1 MSNWFGG
8 IEYDHWSF
16 GRNWVAL
23 DLFCL
28 GEFLD
33 PFEHVFPIEF
43 HCYVS
48 LQEGTRP
55 RSKDPFL
62 RNQEFILFMSNVTR
76 VFNIS
81 STGAWVDGVMS
92 THETKTNPGY
102 SVHRAWKKQNMCF
115 EESLFVFRKSFF
127 QNVYVFSYT
136 YIETLIFNKPITDHR
151 PKQSHGHPTLSPN
164 DPWEHHTQ
172 PKFDS
177 SKTTGCMLPQNN
189 GQPHPPDVS

>member
-1 MSNWFGG
+1 M
-8 IEYDHWSF
+8 
-16 GRNWVAL
+16 

-28 GEFLD
+28 GDFLD

-62 RNQEFILFMSNVTR
+62 HNQEFILFMSNVTR

-92 THETKTNPGY
+92 THETKT
-102 SVHRAWKKQNMCF
+102 RI
-115 EESLFVFRKSFF
+115 
-127 QNVYVFSYT
+127 FS
-136 YIETLIFNKPITDHR
+136 
-151 PKQSHGHPTLSPN
+151 S
-164 DPWEHHTQ
+164 
-172 PKFDS
+172 
-177 SKTTGCMLPQNN
+177 
-189 GQPHPPDVS
+189 